1 LVEVKNSGE
10 ASEIMKGQVI
20 AGSKSDC
27 EQERRLCRDFNQSTF
42 MT

>member
-1 LVEVKNSGE
+1 MEVKNSGE
-10 ASEIMKGQVI
+10 ASEVMKGQVI

-27 EQERRLCRDFNQSTF
+27 EQERRPYRDFEQSMF